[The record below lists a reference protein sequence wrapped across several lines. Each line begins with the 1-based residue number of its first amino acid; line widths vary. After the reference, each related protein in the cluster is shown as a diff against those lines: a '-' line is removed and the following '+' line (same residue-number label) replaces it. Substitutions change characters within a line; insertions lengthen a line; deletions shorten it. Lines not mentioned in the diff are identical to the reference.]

1 MESSEIKKKLGGM
14 LKNDAPNVGELC
26 AIWIAGVVAY
36 AIVTRIEPF
45 YMQGWYEFRFLTLRQ
60 LPPREHEWRVKYE
73 HLQGD
78 EFTIDNHPACIIAL
92 NVGACILPDDA
103 GPDVIQTKSWQEMI
117 NGKRPRED
125 DDRGGGGCGN
135 NCDSCDS

>member
-1 MESSEIKKKLGGM
+1 MQPSEIKNKFGNV

-60 LPPREHEWRVKYE
+60 IPPREHEWRVKYE

-78 EFTIDNHPACIIAL
+78 EFTIDGHPACIIAL
-92 NVGACILPDDA
+92 DVSVLIGDDLD
-103 GPDVIQTKSWQEMI
+103 PDVVRSVSWQEMI
-117 NGKRPRED
+117 DGRKPKKD
-125 DDRGGGGCGN
+125 DGDGGGRCGN